1 MFLSLSYSQGPH
13 FAFAPCAINILNKNS
28 RLTEVNCLIFFSAQL
43 DTNGLPELTPT
54 LAPGETTIVAV
65 GFDAT
70 DLTGIVKQKGIAV
83 SVPYA
88 FTTEDVDSVVNAVLL
103 DYQVP

>member
-1 MFLSLSYSQGPH
+1 MSVSRTSVTLFQCNQHTQQEFKTHRSELPDFLLRAEMG
-13 FAFAPCAINILNKNS
+13 
-28 RLTEVNCLIFFSAQL
+28 IFRL

-88 FTTEDVDSVVNAVLL
+88 FTVDDVQNVVHAVLY
-103 DYQVP
+103 DS

>member
-1 MFLSLSYSQGPH
+1 MSVSRTSVNYFS
-13 FAFAPCAINILNKNS
+13 AINILNKNS

-70 DLTGIVKQKGIAV
+70 DLRGIVKQKGVAI

-88 FTTEDVDSVVNAVLL
+88 FTKGDVQNVVSVVLL
-103 DYQVP
+103 DYRVP